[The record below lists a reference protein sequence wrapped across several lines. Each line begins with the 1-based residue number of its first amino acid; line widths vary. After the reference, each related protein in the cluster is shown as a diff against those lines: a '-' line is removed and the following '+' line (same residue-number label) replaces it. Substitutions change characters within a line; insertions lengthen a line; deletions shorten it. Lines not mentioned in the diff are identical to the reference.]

1 MSLPATLAL
10 LLALSL
16 GAGNPATAGPEQGE
30 IELVV
35 EAGTPL
41 RVALDQRV
49 KVKHVGQAVTATVV
63 EPVYAFDRIVVPAGA
78 KVVGH
83 LEKLEGPS
91 KGARLRAI
99 LAGDFTP
106 RRTVVL
112 NFNTLVLPDGQA

>member
-1 MSLPATLAL
+1 MSVPSALAS

-16 GAGNPATAGPEQGE
+16 GASASVFAGPQQGE
-30 IELVV
+30 VELVV
-35 EAGTPL
+35 DAGTPL

-83 LEKLEGPS
+83 LEKLESPA
-91 KGARLRAI
+91 KGTRFRAI

-106 RRTVVL
+106 PRKVILR
-112 NFNTLVLPDGQA
+112 FNALVLPDGQ